1 MLRGWRRGT
10 LAVIGLLLCFFALQL
25 SFFFTGREVLKLR
38 EQTLNIL
45 SPGIGSG
52 LLPLNVSYQLLMG
65 SAPSQQRFLVV
76 GLSSVRRKKEMYL
89 KSTLQSI
96 FSQSS
101 EEERAQMVVVVLLA
115 DFDWSWRQ
123 LVTEELQ
130 TSFYKELRQGQLLLI
145 HVPQEQYPPLT
156 GLKRN
161 YNDAADRVSFRSK
174 QNVDYSFLIH
184 FCSSLGQFY
193 LQLEDDVYCA
203 KHFLSNIR
211 QHIKEQNAKKTNW
224 AMLEFSN
231 LGFIGK
237 LYKSTDLPILAQFL
251 FLFYQEMPCDWLMSR
266 FRDLLT
272 QKEPI
277 ILRPSLFQHMGTISS
292 FRGSKNELKDKD
304 FEDGYSNPEAELFTN
319 MKMYKKHATVFAW
332 TPGEEFFWA
341 QSPSNGDYL
350 TAVLKTSAV
359 IEDILVETG
368 DGGKDILNS
377 AEVEIGMGVIN
388 VKKDEKSCKV
398 FVSLGKMEKGNFEM
412 AELDKKYV
420 FRVSCIRIR
429 VTAGQSEWLMV
440 KRIRITTKRQ
450 STTML

>member
-266 FRDLLT
+266 F
-272 QKEPI
+272 QGP
-277 ILRPSLFQHMGTISS
+277 PYGGGV
-292 FRGSKNELKDKD
+292 RGS
-304 FEDGYSNPEAELFTN
+304 
-319 MKMYKKHATVFAW
+319 
-332 TPGEEFFWA
+332 PG
-341 QSPSNGDYL
+341 
-350 TAVLKTSAV
+350 
-359 IEDILVETG
+359 
-368 DGGKDILNS
+368 GGG
-377 AEVEIGMGVIN
+377 AEVRPVAEVRP
-388 VKKDEKSCKV
+388 
-398 FVSLGKMEKGNFEM
+398 LGEG
-412 AELDKKYV
+412 AEV
-420 FRVSCIRIR
+420 
-429 VTAGQSEWLMV
+429 
-440 KRIRITTKRQ
+440 
-450 STTML
+450 